1 MLVIPTESPAIRSRD
16 NSPGHTQQ
24 ERAISNREILYSPQ
38 RQCGAGQ
45 WVKRRNDVSCI
56 EMPKRRDLIVG
67 KHIIIRVLAGGIDIA
82 ARRCRNEVASFSYR
96 GAHRCSIRPPH
107 EPVAKYTAI
116 ARGQTARAYNCSVC
130 EGVVSGNDQRYPV
143 QMIALLDE
151 SRLDLLTR
159 SKAALG
165 PFLLV
170 LFCRMKP
177 FHGGLLSPM
186 HQRCPMGSRVSPVA
200 PLQMAGKQ
208 VQRM

>member
-1 MLVIPTESPAIRSRD
+1 
-16 NSPGHTQQ
+16 
-24 ERAISNREILYSPQ
+24 
-38 RQCGAGQ
+38 
-45 WVKRRNDVSCI
+45 
-56 EMPKRRDLIVG
+56 MPKRRDLIVG
-67 KHIIIRVLAGGIDIA
+67 KHAIIGVLVGGIDIA
-82 ARRCRNEVASFSYR
+82 ARRCRNEVANFSHR

-107 EPVAKYTAI
+107 EPVAKHTTI
-116 ARGQTARAYNCSVC
+116 ARGQTARADNCSVC

-165 PFLLV
+165 PFLFV

-186 HQRCPMGSRVSPVA
+186 HQRCLMGSRVSPVA

-208 VQRM
+208 VQRIVVSRDSGSFR